1 MVGQNE
7 KVDFT
12 NLSKRNHDG
21 KFWAVQL
28 DTRVIKTLYKDD
40 MMIPSYA
47 LALAIADEWEAQ
59 LDTIDLR
66 LMHVNNMVAKSFK
79 MFHDETLEAYKKK
92 EILKII
98 ENDNICH
105 VEPEDPFNANNY
117 RINLRKAQFE
127 KTQLIFDSMKS
138 NFDINLKRFELIG
151 E

>member
-1 MVGQNE
+1 
-7 KVDFT
+7 
-12 NLSKRNHDG
+12 
-21 KFWAVQL
+21 
-28 DTRVIKTLYKDD
+28 